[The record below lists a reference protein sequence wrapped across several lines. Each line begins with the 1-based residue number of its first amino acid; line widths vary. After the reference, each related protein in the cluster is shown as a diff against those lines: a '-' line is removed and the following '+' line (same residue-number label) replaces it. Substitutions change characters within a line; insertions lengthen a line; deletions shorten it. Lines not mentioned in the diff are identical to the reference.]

1 MQGRL
6 NFGCFAVAIQSAQ
19 QERDSQHATAAG
31 YGKDAGEQHQGK
43 QARDNEI
50 SAFDCFDKRRKE
62 EEQRESDWTIEKRRS
77 PITLDDFSIPFID
90 HGFSR

>member
-1 MQGRL
+1 MEMVDPSSRDRR
-6 NFGCFAVAIQSAQ
+6 NRQ
-19 QERDSQHATAAG
+19 QERDSQHAAAAG
-31 YGKDAGEQHQGK
+31 DGKDGGEQHQGK
-43 QARDNEI
+43 QQRYNDI

-90 HGFSR
+90 HAFSR